1 MGRTNKPGR
10 RRTTSPPPKRLGNPQ
25 GAKGSTMGIPKLSQR
40 LEIQQH
46 RSRNLMEDEQ
56 AYVSGVTEEV
66 DEEEVDEEAGGE
78 DWLLPESAK
87 PSDER
92 RYFSH
97 SDERHPLRFFG
108 AEKYDGRACPCIKQ
122 NPSACSF
129 HYPNGH
135 PKHTG
140 VLPTQNQQ
148 PRGPPSV
155 VTCSVC
161 TAEFPCLE
169 CANTRQQNH
178 VS

>member
-1 MGRTNKPGR
+1 
-10 RRTTSPPPKRLGNPQ
+10 
-25 GAKGSTMGIPKLSQR
+25 MGIPKLSQR

-46 RSRNLMEDEQ
+46 RSRNLIEDEQ

-66 DEEEVDEEAGGE
+66 DEEDGGD

-97 SDERHPLRFFG
+97 SDEGHPLRFFG
-108 AEKYDGRACPCIKQ
+108 AEKCDGRPCPCIKQ
-122 NPSACSF
+122 NSSACSF

-135 PKHTG
+135 PEHTV

-148 PRGPPSV
+148 PPGPPSV
-155 VTCSVC
+155 VTCGVC
-161 TAEFPCLE
+161 TAEFPCLV
-169 CANTRQQNH
+169 CANSRYSPHLKIVQQNH